1 MKLQLL
7 ICTLGEAH
15 IDQSVEEMEQ
25 SGGAQAQL
33 LQPDIEENIHQGSK
47 ESQFPDHVLQVI
59 LNTSIHDP
67 DIETYKST
75 SNPDRTIVGFV
86 LFFPN
91 YSTFLAKAG
100 YYVEDLYVREPYRGR
115 GYGTIL
121 LKTVAQQA
129 LKHGAERV
137 EWCVLDWNVNAIKFY
152 EGLGA
157 MVMPEWRMCR
167 LAGDALKKCNSI
179 ELNLCR
185 KPVISSVERGVGLE
199 ECNVLEKS
207 LVERTECLILEP

>member
-1 MKLQLL
+1 MYTLL
-7 ICTLGEAH
+7 CEIAVLIRFPVEAH

-25 SGGAQAQL
+25 LGGALAQIR
-33 LQPDIEENIHQGSK
+33 QPSTEGNIHQGSRV
-47 ESQFPDHVLQVI
+47 SQFPEHVLQ
-59 LNTSIHDP
+59 LTLSSSIYDP
-67 DIETYKST
+67 DIESYKST
-75 SNPDRTIVGFV
+75 SNPNRTIVGFV

-129 LKHGAERV
+129 LKYGAERV

-167 LAGDALKKCNSI
+167 LAGEALEKCNSM
-179 ELNLCR
+179 ENLCG
-185 KPVISSVERGVGLE
+185 KPSIALE
-199 ECNVLEKS
+199 KCNMLEKS
-207 LVERTECLILEP
+207 GEEPMGRTESLILEP